1 MRKITF
7 GTQEEKDAAI
17 AEAKANQE
25 ASATKHANWIESVES
40 AEVVPE

>member
-7 GTQEEKDAAI
+7 GTEEEKATAL
-17 AEAKANQE
+17 AEAKANQTASE
-25 ASATKHANWIESVES
+25 AKHAAWIEAVES